1 MVHGIDCDSFI
12 TQLNIF
18 MEAVEAE
25 KEREDSQL

>member
-1 MVHGIDCDSFI
+1 MVHGIDCDSFV

-25 KEREDSQL
+25 KERQAQE